1 MSSKLGPAWRIIAVL
16 LSTPGVGAAQQ
27 RIFPDVPSFFG
38 QELEAEVALG
48 ENFPVVAI
56 RGGANPITFGLGS
69 QVYAR
74 FSLHDKKSALISN
87 DWVVGVN
94 RTAELGV
101 GLQASPGSREIG
113 LAIIAHD
120 GLSTQ
125 RQFFQNESR
134 YVGVEVRFD
143 L

>member
-48 ENFPVVAI
+48 EDSPVVAI
-56 RGGANPITFGLGS
+56 RGGADPITLALGS
-69 QVYAR
+69 QVCAR

-87 DWVVGVN
+87 DWVVASTGPPM
-94 RTAELGV
+94 EV

-113 LAIIAHD
+113 RAIIAHD